1 MLMVAM
7 NGFLAVAAFLSL
19 ALAVPKSPLSPKCPI
34 ILDGRIPKDT
44 PVSTFDTDAS
54 PFDPK
59 YTKGQN
65 LTWSQIIK
73 YPRVAPS
80 KFDDEVNAR
89 PIEVT
94 INDQSLFASG
104 GTNVQYGFRR
114 AGLLL
119 GNGSDASN
127 TGIRTFHWS
136 IRQDPSRKLNL
147 THEYMLVWHEA
158 NDFASNQWS
167 LNAGILLEQDKPKD
181 TNGSTTGLDKSLWKI
196 LDRKNNV
203 IWTGLIDLYGWENF
217 GILMDHEKNW
227 QLTNVSTIQVFYS
240 KGYYPLQSVT
250 KSISN
255 DNSGGGQ
262 FQIGV
267 LKKPT
272 ETESVVFDGFQEA
285 GIDEGQIYGGIFVEN
300 SAQDCI
306 SGSEFQSHI

>member
-1 MLMVAM
+1 MLTVAM
-7 NGFLAVAAFLSL
+7 NSFLAVAAFLSL

-44 PVSTFDTDAS
+44 PVSIFDTDAS
-54 PFDPK
+54 PFDPN

-73 YPRVAPS
+73 YSSVAPS
-80 KFDDEVNAR
+80 KFDVEVNAR

-127 TGIRTFHWS
+127 TGVRTFHWS

-167 LNAGILLEQDKPKD
+167 LNAGILLEQDNPKETD
-181 TNGSTTGLDKSLWKI
+181 GSTTGFDRLVWMGKLWNTHGP
-196 LDRKNNV
+196 R
-203 IWTGLIDLYGWENF
+203 E
-217 GILMDHEKNW
+217 E
-227 QLTNVSTIQVFYS
+227 
-240 KGYYPLQSVT
+240 GYYPLQSVT
-250 KSISN
+250 ESISN

-300 SAQDCI
+300 SAKDCV
-306 SGSEFQSHI
+306 SGSEFDSHI